1 MFFLSCDFRTI
12 DSTWIFFRFIRVQ
25 QRSLFHIFISLV
37 FIVPMVFIVAASCLD
52 RAINAADR
60 SIRLSIHR
68 RSFSVPG
75 LSFNP
80 RSESKFKDLGFLLD
94 RGSLKY
100 RKNFVLWHD
109 VINNS
114 ITSHRSNNN
123 EPCGI
128 GELTE
133 ILKKHEHRFSAI
145 LYCRRMGTENI
156 FDELRSLGIL
166 IVDVKRRFL
175 SKRKQKKMYF
185 KTELLKLHPSP
196 AIEARF
202 IRQILKHDVN
212 IYILVLQQRSKSR
225 KRNKSERRKEPWSL
239 QLS

>member
-1 MFFLSCDFRTI
+1 MFLLSSDFRTI
-12 DSTWIFFRFIRVQ
+12 DSTWIFFRFIRVH
-25 QRSLFHIFISLV
+25 QRSLVHNFISLV
-37 FIVPMVFIVAASCLD
+37 FIVPMVFIVGASCLD
-52 RAINAADR
+52 RAINAANR

-80 RSESKFKDLGFLLD
+80 RSN

-100 RKNFVLWHD
+100 RKNIVLWHD

-133 ILKKHEHRFSAI
+133 ILKKHEHSFSAI
-145 LYCRRMGTENI
+145 LYCRRIGTENI
-156 FDELRSLGIL
+156 FDELRRLGIL
-166 IVDVKRRFL
+166 IIDVKRRFL
-175 SKRKQKKMYF
+175 SERKQKKMYF

-202 IRQILKHDVN
+202 IRQILSTMITYTASSCSSDQSPGN
-212 IYILVLQQRSKSR
+212 AISR
-225 KRNKSERRKEPWSL
+225 NGEKNPTDWSL
-239 QLS
+239 QLF